1 MGDAYSAVMDVISC
15 VCSVYSVKAGVPL
28 FLKHIYSEDRGVVAL
43 HTFVDI
49 FDTAESSETKGVWR
63 QVESCIG
70 RFDYLS
76 LQVARLL
83 LKNTLRRFLLCVRHG
98 LPHVNGEQGMAQW

>member
-15 VCSVYSVKAGVPL
+15 VCSIYSVKAGFPL
-28 FLKHIYSEDRGVVAL
+28 FLKHIYREDRGVVAL

-49 FDTAESSETKGVWR
+49 FDSTESSETKGVWR

-70 RFDYLS
+70 RFDYFIFAS
-76 LQVARLL
+76 CTTTSQKHVASVLA
-83 LKNTLRRFLLCVRHG
+83 LC
-98 LPHVNGEQGMAQW
+98 

>member
-1 MGDAYSAVMDVISC
+1 MGDAHSAVMDVISC
-15 VCSVYSVKAGVPL
+15 VCIVYSVKAGVPL
-28 FLKHIYSEDRGVVAL
+28 YLKHIYSEDRGVVAL

-49 FDTAESSETKGVWR
+49 FDSTESSETKVFG
-63 QVESCIG
+63 G
-70 RFDYLS
+70 RWSRALEGLITSS

-98 LPHVNGEQGMAQW
+98 YHM